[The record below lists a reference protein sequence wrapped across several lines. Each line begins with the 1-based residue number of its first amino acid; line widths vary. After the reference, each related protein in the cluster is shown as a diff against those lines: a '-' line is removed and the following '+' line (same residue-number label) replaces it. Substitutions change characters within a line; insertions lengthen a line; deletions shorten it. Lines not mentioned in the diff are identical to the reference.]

1 MSPLEHDP
9 QLAGPMS
16 FCPMSHCQCPAQS
29 SFTLYYGTG
38 KPWVRVCTWMLQSP
52 SLPPPIHQ
60 LSFPNFH
67 DSSFSY
73 SSPLMTSQAQT
84 HSSFLTHLINGEISS
99 VPLPGSVQGFK
110 CHLCTHGT
118 CQSLHTSQDCPP
130 ASLLEHST
138 PISSET
144 HPTVNLATPATEGPL
159 VFPPGPHCTDLRN
172 ILPT

>member
-9 QLAGPMS
+9 QPAGPMS

-38 KPWVRVCTWMLQSP
+38 KPWVRVCTGMLQSP

-60 LSFPNFH
+60 LSFPNFN
-67 DSSFSY
+67 DSSLSY

-99 VPLPGSVQGFK
+99 ALTWVSSRFQTPPLYPWHLPVPT
-110 CHLCTHGT
+110 HLTRL
-118 CQSLHTSQDCPP
+118 STSISTG
-130 ASLLEHST
+130 AFHS
-138 PISSET
+138 
-144 HPTVNLATPATEGPL
+144 HLK
-159 VFPPGPHCTDLRN
+159 
-172 ILPT
+172 